1 MLFAI
6 SGPVKNPGV
15 YELQYGNKMID
26 FLNEVGGGMLDG
38 KKLKA
43 VIPGG
48 TSCPILT
55 ADEVEK
61 AVLDYESMWDI
72 GSTLGT
78 GGMIVIDDSACMV
91 EVAKNIIEFYHHES
105 RVDNVLLVERVVVGL
120 IKL

>member
-1 MLFAI
+1 MLFI
-6 SGPVKNPGV
+6 VT
-15 YELQYGNKMID
+15 
-26 FLNEVGGGMLDG
+26 GMLDG

-72 GSTLGT
+72 GSTKRILYCKR
-78 GGMIVIDDSACMV
+78 I
-91 EVAKNIIEFYHHES
+91 AK
-105 RVDNVLLVERVVVGL
+105 
-120 IKL
+120 